1 MKIIAVKHDYPE
13 RAGFAINRPFGRT
26 DYTFLHFEE
35 KITVE
40 LDGQTII
47 TEPNACILFSP
58 KMPQFFYSKNK
69 DITHNWMH
77 FTPDAADLISKYE
90 IPENRIMYLK
100 DSKFISRLFYKMEI
114 ELNSNN
120 PFKEEL
126 LNSYFNEFLIRF
138 SRSFHAQKPTFTLTS
153 GEMARLQ
160 NVRKT
165 ALSTPEE
172 NWSIE
177 ELAKL
182 VNLSPSRFHALYK
195 AAFGISPLK
204 DIIENR
210 IQTAKNMLIAT
221 DFSVS
226 EISERLGYQSTNHF
240 IRQFKNA
247 QKQTPLSYRKNYS

>member
-1 MKIIAVKHDYPE
+1 MRIIAVKHDYPE
-13 RAGFAINRPFGRT
+13 RAGFIINRPFGRS

-35 KITVE
+35 KMTVE

-58 KMPQFFYSKNK
+58 KTPQFFYSKNL

-77 FTPDAADLISKYE
+77 FTPDTADLISKYE

-114 ELNSNN
+114 EFNSDNIY
-120 PFKEEL
+120 KEEL
-126 LNSYFNEFLIRF
+126 LNSYFNEFFIRF
-138 SRSFHAQKPTFTLTS
+138 SRNFHSQKAPITITA
-153 GEMARLQ
+153 GEMAHFQ

-165 ALSTPEE
+165 ALSTPEK

-221 DFSVS
+221 DFSVT
-226 EISERLGYQSTNHF
+226 EISERLGYQNTNHF
-240 IRQFKNA
+240 IRQFKSI
-247 QKQTPLSYRKNYS
+247 QKQTPLSYRKNHS

>member
-1 MKIIAVKHDYPE
+1 MRIIAVKHDYPE
-13 RAGFAINRPFGRT
+13 RAGFVINRPFGRE

-35 KITVE
+35 KMTVE
-40 LDGQTII
+40 LEGQTII

-58 KMPQFFYSKNK
+58 KTPQFFCSENK

-77 FTPDAADLISKYE
+77 FTPDAADLILKYE

-100 DSKFISRLFYKMEI
+100 DSKFISRHFYKMEI

-126 LNSYFNEFLIRF
+126 IISYFNEFLIRF
-138 SRSFHAQKPTFTLTS
+138 SRSFHAQKPPITLTS
-153 GEMARLQ
+153 GERLRLQ
-160 NVRKT
+160 NIRKT

-172 NWSIE
+172 NWTVE
-177 ELAKL
+177 KLAGL
-182 VNLSPSRFHALYK
+182 ASLSPSRFHAVYK

-221 DFSVS
+221 DFSIT
-226 EISERLGYQSTNHF
+226 EISERLGYQNTNHF
-240 IRQFKNA
+240 IRQFKSV
-247 QKQTPLSYRKNYS
+247 QKQTPLSYRKNHS